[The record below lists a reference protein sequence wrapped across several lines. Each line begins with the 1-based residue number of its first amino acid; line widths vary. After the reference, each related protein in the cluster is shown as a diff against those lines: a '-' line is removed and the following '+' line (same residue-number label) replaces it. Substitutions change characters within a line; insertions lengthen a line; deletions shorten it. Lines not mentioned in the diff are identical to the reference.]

1 MGLQLLAALY
11 THWASVG
18 RLDNIMIKQ
27 TVVLFCLFNISFCSA
42 EAEAKAESDP
52 GYGHY
57 YGHGRH
63 GGYGYGHYAPRCHLT
78 YEVVTTKECHAVPET
93 VCHTEHVTNYVTKH
107 EEQCAT
113 HTVPV
118 CHTVVKE
125 VPEEQCSTHAEQQCH
140 QEEQCTT
147 QYHTVVDTT
156 YVEECQDIVTQHCT
170 HTHVTTQTHSAVLD
184 HVVGGPVD
192 PHVVAHHDVHTPALA
207 LAPPHPNPHP
217 VAKREADADAQ
228 LFHAAAPHVVP
239 PAPVAHH
246 QHPPQCQD
254 HTERQCQKVPVQT
267 PRQVAAPHCVPVPI
281 CVSVPRTHC
290 TTVARPVP
298 EQVCHDRPV
307 TECVQVPTQVPVQVP
322 VQKCGQV

>member
-1 MGLQLLAALY
+1 MG
-11 THWASVG
+11 
-18 RLDNIMIKQ
+18 
-27 TVVLFCLFNISFCSA
+27 
-42 EAEAKAESDP
+42 EAEATAESDP

-78 YEVVTTKECHAVPET
+78 HEVVTTKECHAVPET
-93 VCHTEHVTNYVTKH
+93 VCHTEHATNYVTKH

-113 HTVPV
+113 HTVPE
-118 CHTVVKE
+118 C
-125 VPEEQCSTHAEQQCH
+125 
-140 QEEQCTT
+140 
-147 QYHTVVDTT
+147 HTVVDTT
-156 YVEECQDIVTQHCT
+156 YVEECQNIVTQHCT
-170 HTHVTTQTHSAVLD
+170 HTHVTTQAHSAVVD

-192 PHVVAHHDVHTPALA
+192 PHVVAHHDVHAPAIA

-217 VAKREADADAQ
+217 VAKREADADADAE

-254 HTERQCQKVPVQT
+254 HTERQCQRVPVQT
-267 PRQVAAPHCVPVPI
+267 PRQVAAPHCVPVPV

-307 TECVQVPTQVPVQVP
+307 TECVQVPIQVPVQVP
-322 VQKCGQV
+322 VQKCGQVPREVCKPVHQKVPRKHCAPGYGHH